1 LINQFESS
9 YVVPT
14 LENQSEWVAL
24 VEVFWNDITTLI
36 SALIDVQNSSQTLLS
51 SNDAKYLRSL
61 DTSLNIPSRLAL
73 LDGTEQVSIQASHNG
88 KFIIELVSAPYR
100 LHNMHITV
108 NNTYIDLQSIA
119 KLVSTRLPDES
130 EITQPLYIELLAD
143 ELVTTIEIQNP
154 LQPYVYTTLSNDRIF
169 YLVVKESSIE
179 LRLTRNDQYHAFKV
193 KPNATSIKFGFTGQ
207 YTPQGSPIYTSAS
220 ELASILGG
228 SVSRTTNLTSVSI
241 VDGVCDT
248 SISRC
253 TAFLLDRNNEQI
265 IIDGNRAYHYA
276 STSLNYSGNVRLVH
290 EKVILNSESGMI
302 YSIPNDLLSSD
313 KSDNIKTDLS
323 SVISTG
329 DLIIDIDQTV
339 AEVLSNNT
347 SIILDKKIRPST
359 CVIRLGSF
367 DCWKRIV
374 DGIVIPQIEF
384 PRHTDSTTLNNL
396 RYTAS
401 VIKSFLANIKTR
413 ITNNQLSR
421 RSLMSILNPLNDL
434 QRQHLAFR
442 ANRAA
447 DILFSGDI
455 QSYVE
460 LNDTNYNYEI
470 MLKSVIDETK
480 ARL

>member
-1 LINQFESS
+1 
-9 YVVPT
+9 
-14 LENQSEWVAL
+14 
-24 VEVFWNDITTLI
+24 
-36 SALIDVQNSSQTLLS
+36 
-51 SNDAKYLRSL
+51 
-61 DTSLNIPSRLAL
+61 
-73 LDGTEQVSIQASHNG
+73 
-88 KFIIELVSAPYR
+88 
-100 LHNMHITV
+100 
-108 NNTYIDLQSIA
+108 
-119 KLVSTRLPDES
+119 
-130 EITQPLYIELLAD
+130 
-143 ELVTTIEIQNP
+143 
-154 LQPYVYTTLSNDRIF
+154 
-169 YLVVKESSIE
+169 
-179 LRLTRNDQYHAFKV
+179 
-193 KPNATSIKFGFTGQ
+193 
-207 YTPQGSPIYTSAS
+207 
-220 ELASILGG
+220 
-228 SVSRTTNLTSVSI
+228 
-241 VDGVCDT
+241 
-248 SISRC
+248 
-253 TAFLLDRNNEQI
+253 
-265 IIDGNRAYHYA
+265 
-276 STSLNYSGNVRLVH
+276 
-290 EKVILNSESGMI
+290 MI